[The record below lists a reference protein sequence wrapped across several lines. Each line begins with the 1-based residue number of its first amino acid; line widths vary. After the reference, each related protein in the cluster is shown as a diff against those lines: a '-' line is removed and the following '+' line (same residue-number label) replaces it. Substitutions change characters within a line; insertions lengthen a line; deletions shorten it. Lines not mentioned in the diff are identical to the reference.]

1 LCQLVSIVYWE
12 PVYCK
17 GKDKRDYLNEEWI
30 SKAQQLRKVED
41 EDVVF

>member
-1 LCQLVSIVYWE
+1 VLCQLVSIVYC
-12 PVYCK
+12 CK
-17 GKDKRDYLNEEWI
+17 GKDKRDYLNEGWI